1 MSRAPHDDTAARSCQ
16 RSRARDQA
24 AENGKGFTY
33 TASTGKLVRDRKALE
48 RIKRL
53 IIPPAWTDVWFSGD
67 QWGHIQATGRDARG
81 RKQYIY
87 HPAFRAHREEQKYDH
102 LIEFAK
108 SLPALRRTILRHMSL
123 RGLPREKVLATIVYL
138 LETTLI
144 RVGNED
150 YARANQSFGLT
161 TLRTPHVD
169 IAGSALRFNFK
180 GKSGRTWR
188 LKVTDRRVAKIVK
201 SCQELP
207 GQHLFQY
214 GDEKEGFH
222 QVTSTDVN
230 AYLREITGRD
240 VTAKDFRTWSGTVL
254 AALALC
260 GIGDGDALPAIKRN
274 LRAAILR
281 VSERLGNTT
290 TICRKCY
297 VHPAVLQKYQEGKL
311 ALDIKPRAV
320 DEIRP
325 VSPRLRPEEAAVLSF
340 LQQQSKA
347 AFRALRK
354 QAA

>member
-1 MSRAPHDDTAARSCQ
+1 MTAPRLVHVSDLEPGIR
-16 RSRARDQA
+16 RRR
-24 AENGKGFTY
+24 NGKGFTY
-33 TASTGKLVRDRKALE
+33 HASSGKPVRDRKTRE
-48 RIKRL
+48 RIKHL
-53 IIPPAWTDVWFSGD
+53 VIPPAWTDVWISAD
-67 QWGHIQATGRDARG
+67 ERGHIQATGRDARG

-87 HPAFRAHREEQKYDH
+87 HTAFRVHREEQKYDH
-102 LIEFAK
+102 LIDFAK
-108 SLPALRRTILRHMSL
+108 SLPALRRTILRHMGL

-161 TLRTPHVD
+161 TLRAPHVD

-188 LKVTDRRVAKIVK
+188 LRVTDRRVARIVK

-254 AALALC
+254 AALAL
-260 GIGDGDALPAIKRN
+260 IGVGHGESATAVKKN
-274 LRAAILR
+274 VRAAVMQ

-297 VHPAVLQKYQEGKL
+297 IHPAVLLAYQDNRL
-311 ALDIKPRAV
+311 ALAIKPRAV
-320 DEIRP
+320 DEVRP
-325 VSPRLRPEEAAVLSF
+325 VAPRLRPEEAAVLAF